1 MPFDIDSALGI
12 HQQAL
17 SVRSHRAEILATNL
31 ANADTPNFKARDI
44 DFKTLLGKAQAGN
57 NGLRLSVSHASHLPA
72 TDTAADDELLYR
84 TPAQPS
90 ADGNTVDTHMEHAEF
105 MRNALR
111 YQASL
116 TFINGRIRGLL
127 TALKGD

>member
-17 SVRSHRAEILATNL
+17 SVRSRRAEILAANL

-44 DFKTLLGKAQAGN
+44 DFKTLLSKAQAGSH
-57 NGLRLSVSHASHLPA
+57 GLRLSVSHGSHLPA
-72 TDTAADDELLYR
+72 TAAGGDDDLLYR

-90 ADGNTVDTHMEHAEF
+90 ADGNTVDTHAEHAEF

-116 TFINGRIRGLL
+116 TFLNGRIRGLL
-127 TALKGD
+127 TALRGE